1 MAKYVKD
8 GNWQTVYT
16 VTATEMSV
24 TAHSSTGTATYLNT
38 RGAVAVMFR
47 LVSATGSAGE
57 YRIAPVFKS
66 ADNSTTDKPYDG
78 STAIY
83 YPLAVAGSSTEPFGP
98 IEAEY
103 TTATVWVD
111 ASATDSATTIQMKR
125 IPFLETIRSRED
137 VTHVEITT
145 ANRDTL
151 PQKILDIFSPG

>member
-1 MAKYVKD
+1 MAKFVLD
-8 GNWQTVYT
+8 GNWQTVYV
-16 VTATEMSV
+16 VTATEMS
-24 TAHSSTGTATYLNT
+24 TSAHSSTGTATYLNT

-66 ADNSTTDKPYDG
+66 ADDTTVDKPYDG

-83 YPLAVAGSSTEPFGP
+83 YPLAVAGTSTEPFGP

-111 ASATDSATTIQMKR
+111 ASASTSPTTIQAKR
-125 IPFLETIRSRED
+125 IYPEMGRQGPIQPE
-137 VTHVEITT
+137 
-145 ANRDTL
+145 A
-151 PQKILDIFSPG
+151 GA